1 MKRSIVKTAEK
12 VYLTDKGCYSMTINE
27 LQELIDMVQNVGVTD
42 ALFTAFN
49 AGYVLGHRATV
60 AGKYTE
66 HKG

>member
-12 VYLTDKGCYSMTINE
+12 VYLTDKGRYSMTINE
-27 LQELIDMVQNVGVTD
+27 LQELIDMLQNVGVTD
-42 ALFTAFN
+42 ALITAFN

-66 HKG
+66 RKG